1 MKLKIEHL
9 APYAPYKLKLINGVV
24 RVDLTAISLD
34 SPFVFITTYLGSR
47 EEIMKHIDEVK
58 PILRPLSDLTK
69 EIEVNGEKFVPMVEL
84 AKIANLD
91 ITKYSLGEYNG
102 DTYGILCDIK
112 NDDDIDTH
120 EVLGFDLISG
130 FGHHYKPS
138 KNFTI
143 VNNQL
148 QLWNKLFEWHFD
160 IFGLIQNNLAI
171 DLNSL
176 NK

>member
-1 MKLKIEHL
+1 MKLEIKHL
-9 APYAPYKLKLINGVV
+9 SAYLPYGLKVKWGADTANLVGLVRDAVILNGEFWMSSQK
-24 RVDLTAISLD
+24 TS
-34 SPFVFITTYLGSR
+34 
-47 EEIMKHIDEVK
+47 IDNIK
-58 PILRPLSDLTK
+58 PILRNLSDLTK
-69 EIEVNGEKFVPMVEL
+69 EIEVNGEKFVPMIEL

-91 ITKYSLGEYNG
+91 TTKYSLGDYNG
-102 DTYGILCDIK
+102 DTYGILCDIRN
-112 NDDDIDTH
+112 NDDYDTH

-148 QLWNKLFEWHFD
+148 ELWNKLFEWHFD
-160 IFGLIQNNLAI
+160 IFNLIPNNLAI
-171 DLNSL
+171 DINSL

>member
-9 APYAPYKLKLINGVV
+9 APYLPYGLKLNIQTRRNGEHQGTYIMSAENIYDV
-24 RVDLTAISLD
+24 IS
-34 SPFVFITTYLGSR
+34 SVNKKVENKSYY
-47 EEIMKHIDEVK
+47 
-58 PILRPLSDLTK
+58 PILRNLSDLTK